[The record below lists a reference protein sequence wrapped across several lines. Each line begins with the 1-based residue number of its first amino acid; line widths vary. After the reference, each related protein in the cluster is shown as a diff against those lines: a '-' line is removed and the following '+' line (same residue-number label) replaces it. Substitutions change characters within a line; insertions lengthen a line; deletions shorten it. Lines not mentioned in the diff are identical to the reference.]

1 LKKHNEINGIYVTHS
16 GGFNVAAAVA
26 DFGKSGKIKI
36 ISHDLS
42 SDTMKYV
49 KEGIIT
55 ATISQDGFGQGYDSL
70 IHLFNHLTAGWR
82 PDNPRILTN
91 LDIVNNTNYNKFWRQ
106 GQGVIDSEETKARR
120 PKPMKDPKKPLKI
133 AFIGRDGNEF
143 FDTVKKGVDTAGY
156 LLKNYNTTV
165 DWIVPAGYRKQNG
178 FDDTVKAFGPA
189 IEECI
194 SRQYDAICIGVYDK
208 NVIPYI
214 NKAVEQGIV
223 VATMN
228 SEPLSLRGLFKTF
241 FDRTKVLSDLSH
253 NLNTSA
259 KQTAENV
266 DYNSQSV
273 NQMVASLQNE
283 VQSVNTANANM
294 FQIAESIDKIARDS
308 YEQKI
313 AAEEVS
319 ESALQISKAV
329 DIANQN
335 AASAAKASAESIKT
349 AEEGSDSVMQ
359 TLAQM
364 KEIENIINDFAIK
377 IEGTARQSEKIGE
390 IIQSIQ
396 DIAEQTNML
405 ALNAAIEAARAGEQG
420 KGFAVVADEVK
431 KLADRSATATKQS
444 VSLISAVQKDIADSG
459 ESIKQIVEKVK
470 QGTVIANHSGDA
482 IQRLF
487 STSKDMNSQIS
498 SMVYANASIA
508 STMNGLLK
516 SIEQISFVIEQNMS
530 ATEELSTSVK
540 NAVEMISNIALIS
553 DSNSSTINEISK
565 KTESAKEQ
573 AHYLKN
579 VANSLSYTADELS
592 SATVQFKIENDFSR
606 N

>member
-1 LKKHNEINGIYVTHS
+1 
-16 GGFNVAAAVA
+16 
-26 DFGKSGKIKI
+26 
-36 ISHDLS
+36 
-42 SDTMKYV
+42 
-49 KEGIIT
+49 
-55 ATISQDGFGQGYDSL
+55 
-70 IHLFNHLTAGWR
+70 
-82 PDNPRILTN
+82 
-91 LDIVNNTNYNKFWRQ
+91 
-106 GQGVIDSEETKARR
+106 
-120 PKPMKDPKKPLKI
+120 
-133 AFIGRDGNEF
+133 
-143 FDTVKKGVDTAGY
+143 
-156 LLKNYNTTV
+156 
-165 DWIVPAGYRKQNG
+165 
-178 FDDTVKAFGPA
+178 
-189 IEECI
+189 
-194 SRQYDAICIGVYDK
+194 
-208 NVIPYI
+208 
-214 NKAVEQGIV
+214 
-223 VATMN
+223 
-228 SEPLSLRGLFKTF
+228 
-241 FDRTKVLSDLSH
+241 
-253 NLNTSA
+253 
-259 KQTAENV
+259 
-266 DYNSQSV
+266 
-273 NQMVASLQNE
+273 
-283 VQSVNTANANM
+283 
-294 FQIAESIDKIARDS
+294 
-308 YEQKI
+308 
-313 AAEEVS
+313 
-319 ESALQISKAV
+319 
-329 DIANQN
+329 
-335 AASAAKASAESIKT
+335 
-349 AEEGSDSVMQ
+349 
-359 TLAQM
+359 
-364 KEIENIINDFAIK
+364 
-377 IEGTARQSEKIGE
+377 
-390 IIQSIQ
+390 
-396 DIAEQTNML
+396 ML